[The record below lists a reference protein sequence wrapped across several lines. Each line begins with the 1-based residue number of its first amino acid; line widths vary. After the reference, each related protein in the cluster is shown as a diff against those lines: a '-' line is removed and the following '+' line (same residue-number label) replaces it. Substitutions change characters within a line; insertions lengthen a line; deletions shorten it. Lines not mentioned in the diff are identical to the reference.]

1 MEEKEILIENEI
13 EEIEKDKTYPLV
25 ALRGKVLFPKT
36 ILNFDV
42 GRAPS
47 IAAINRAAQDNSE
60 IFIAPQKNAF
70 IDTPKK
76 SDILKVGV
84 IARIKQI
91 VKVANNNTMK
101 VSVEAIARAK
111 ITSFVDTKGS
121 FTVTA
126 KECPYIEPANEIES
140 EAYFRVAK
148 NCFYEYAILDK
159 RISKEMITA
168 ITEIKDVNEFMDNA
182 VSIVTFKEEEVQRI
196 LETDDTLARLKA
208 FESLFTRE
216 LEISKIERKINT
228 KVRQS
233 IDKSQKE
240 F

>member
-1 MEEKEILIENEI
+1 MEEKEIVI
-13 EEIEKDKTYPLV
+13 EEKIEETAKTETEAVKTYPLV

-36 ILNFDV
+36 LLNFDV

-47 IAAINRAAQDNSE
+47 IAAINRAAIDNSE

-101 VSVEAIARAK
+101 VSVEAVARAK
-111 ITSFVDTKGS
+111 ITGFIDTKGY

-126 KECPYIEPANEIES
+126 E
-140 EAYFRVAK
+140 
-148 NCFYEYAILDK
+148 
-159 RISKEMITA
+159 
-168 ITEIKDVNEFMDNA
+168 
-182 VSIVTFKEEEVQRI
+182 
-196 LETDDTLARLKA
+196 
-208 FESLFTRE
+208 
-216 LEISKIERKINT
+216 
-228 KVRQS
+228 
-233 IDKSQKE
+233 
-240 F
+240 